1 MKFSRIKVALL
12 TAGAIMSITPGIT
25 AISAN
30 SVFAQ
35 ETVVSYDRV
44 AAAEKKNGFVKEG
57 GQWNYYVNGKTK
69 TGHDIV
75 YGTINGKSGW
85 YYIAGGKADLKY
97 TGVTNNKHGWWY
109 VKNGKVDF
117 GYNGFAK
124 NSSGWWYI
132 ENGKVTFKKNEVLY
146 GTVDGKS
153 GWWNVKG
160 SKVIFNTSVEG
171 NRHGWWYV
179 KNGKVDFGYNGFA
192 KNSSGWWYIENGKV
206 TFKKNDVLPGTVNGK
221 NGWWNVK
228 GSKVIFNTSV
238 EGNSH
243 GWWYIKNGKVDFS
256 YTGLANNAHGW
267 WYLRNGKV
275 DFGYTGFA
283 KNSNGWW
290 YVEKGNI
297 TFKKT
302 GVVKGTVNGKNS
314 SWNVKGS
321 KMTSEVK
328 TTTTS
333 STSNSTAGWK
343 TGVAS
348 AYGGYTDP
356 GCGSITANGS
366 RVTESSMGVAIP
378 LAWGRR
384 DLLGHK
390 VEISYGGK
398 TVTAVINDLGGM
410 GGGSRALD
418 LQPGVWRA
426 FGFGSCNSWGVRT
439 VKYRIL

>member
-25 AISAN
+25 AVSAN

-97 TGVTNNKHGWWY
+97 TGVTNNK
-109 VKNGKVDF
+109 
-117 GYNGFAK
+117 
-124 NSSGWWYI
+124 
-132 ENGKVTFKKNEVLY
+132 
-146 GTVDGKS
+146 
-153 GWWNVKG
+153 
-160 SKVIFNTSVEG
+160 
-171 NRHGWWYV
+171 HGWWYV

>member
-97 TGVTNNKHGWWY
+97 TGVTNNK
-109 VKNGKVDF
+109 
-117 GYNGFAK
+117 
-124 NSSGWWYI
+124 
-132 ENGKVTFKKNEVLY
+132 
-146 GTVDGKS
+146 
-153 GWWNVKG
+153 
-160 SKVIFNTSVEG
+160 
-171 NRHGWWYV
+171 HGWWYV

>member
-1 MKFSRIKVALL
+1 MKFSRIKVAVI
-12 TAGAIMSITPGIT
+12 TAAAIASITPGLT
-25 AISAN
+25 AATAGN
-30 SVFAQ
+30 VFAQ
-35 ETVVSYDRV
+35 ETAVSVDRV

-57 GQWNYYVNGKTK
+57 GQWKYYVNGKVK
-69 TGHDIV
+69 TGQDIV
-75 YGTINGKSGW
+75 RGKINGVDGW
-85 YYIAGGKADLKY
+85 YYISGGKADLKK
-97 TGVTNNKHGWWY
+97 TSVEHNKYGWWY

-117 GYNGFAK
+117 NYNGFAK
-124 NSSGWWYI
+124 NQYGWWYI
-132 ENGKVTFKKNEVLY
+132 E
-146 GTVDGKS
+146 
-153 GWWNVKG
+153 KG
-160 SKVIFNTSVEG
+160 N
-171 NRHGWWYV
+171 
-179 KNGKVDFGYNGFA
+179 
-192 KNSSGWWYIENGKV
+192 V
-206 TFKKNDVLPGTVNGK
+206 TFKKNDVIYGTVNGEK
-221 NGWWNVK
+221 AWWNVK
-228 GSKVIFNTSV
+228 GSNVKFNTSV
-238 EGNSH
+238 EHNKY

-256 YTGLANNAHGW
+256 FTGLASNAYGW
-267 WYLRNGKV
+267 WYLKKGHV

-283 KNSNGWW
+283 KNSSGWW

-297 TFKKT
+297 TFKKN
-302 GVVKGTVNGKNS
+302 GVVKGTINGKNS
-314 SWNVKGS
+314 SWNVKAS
-321 KMTSEVK
+321 KMISEVKK
-328 TTTTS
+328 TTTTTLT
-333 STSNSTAGWK
+333 TSNSTAGWK

-426 FGFGSCNSWGVRT
+426 FGFSSCNSWGVRT